1 MHFPSIPRCFG
12 ILMYFILFS
21 YKMTLRKAS
30 DVTHFVEEI
39 PQGIDMQGYV
49 LHSHTL
55 PFLLM
60 Q

>member
-12 ILMYFILFS
+12 ILFFS

-39 PQGIDMQGYV
+39 PQGIHFICEEDE
-49 LHSHTL
+49 S
-55 PFLLM
+55 
-60 Q
+60 

>member
-12 ILMYFILFS
+12 IIFFP

-39 PQGIDMQGYV
+39 PQGIVMGILFNNSL
-49 LHSHTL
+49 LHVTHHVCI
-55 PFLLM
+55 
-60 Q
+60 

>member
-12 ILMYFILFS
+12 ISILFVFS

-39 PQGIDMQGYV
+39 PQGIKNIN
-49 LHSHTL
+49 LC
-55 PFLLM
+55 
-60 Q
+60 

>member
-12 ILMYFILFS
+12 ILFFP

-39 PQGIDMQGYV
+39 PQGIQMPIVNNLGKKIRKE
-49 LHSHTL
+49 
-55 PFLLM
+55 
-60 Q
+60 